1 MDKYIATPSGTKK
14 ILNDYGLR
22 LKKGLGQNFLIDR
35 NIIDIIIDKSE
46 IDGDEFIIEIG
57 PGIGSLTEE
66 LLESLDDGLLLAVE
80 KDEKMVSVL
89 EDLFADSEN
98 LILINDDALNISW
111 PKVLKQYNTED
122 RKIKLAANLP
132 YYVTTPI
139 IMSLLESGVSF
150 ESMIFMVQREVGE
163 RICAGPDEGKTF
175 GSLSVAVQ
183 FYMDAKMIHK
193 VPSSVFIP
201 RPDVESALVKL
212 KPYKNNLYREE
223 VVSEE
228 FFFKIMHS
236 IFQQRRKT
244 IRNSLS
250 KSSLIDIERDIITQ
264 ALNNNDID
272 LKKRGEKLSILEMI
286 KLSNEIYHLLGN

>member
-1 MDKYIATPSGTKK
+1 MKKNIATPSGTKK
-14 ILNDYGLR
+14 ILNEYGID

-35 NIIDIIIDKSE
+35 NIVNKIIDESE
-46 IDGDEFIIEIG
+46 IEGDEFLIEIG

-66 LLESLDDGLLLAVE
+66 LLESLDDGLLFAVE
-80 KDEKMVSVL
+80 KDKRMVEVL
-89 EDLFADSEN
+89 EDIFADADN
-98 LILINDDALNISW
+98 LILITEDALNINW
-111 PKVLKQYNTED
+111 TEMLKKYNID
-122 RKIKLAANLP
+122 NRRIKLAANLP

-139 IMSLLESGVSF
+139 IMSLLESEVNF

-183 FYMDAKMIHK
+183 FYMDAEMIHR

-201 RPDVESALVKL
+201 QPDVESVLVKL
-212 KPYKNNLYREE
+212 NPHRNNLYRKKA
-223 VVSEE
+223 VNKD
-228 FFFKIMHS
+228 FFFQIMHS

-264 ALNNNDID
+264 ALKNNNID
-272 LKKRGEKLSILEMI
+272 LKKRGEKLTILEMI
-286 KLSNEIYHLLGN
+286 ELSNEIYHLLGN

>member
-1 MDKYIATPSGTKK
+1 MDKYIATPSRTKK
-14 ILNDYGLR
+14 ILNDYGLQ

-35 NIIDIIIDKSE
+35 NIIDIIIDASE
-46 IDGDEFIIEIG
+46 INGDEFVIEIG

-66 LLESLDDGLLLAVE
+66 LLESLDDGRLLAVE
-80 KDEKMVSVL
+80 KDERMVSVL
-89 EDLFADSEN
+89 EDLFAGSKN
-98 LILINDDALNISW
+98 LILIKDDALNISW
-111 PKVLKQYNTED
+111 PEILEKYNTEG

-139 IMSLLESGVSF
+139 VMSLLESGVSF
-150 ESMIFMVQREVGE
+150 ESIIFMVQKEVGE
-163 RICAGPDEGKTF
+163 RICAGPGSKTF

-183 FYMDAKMIHK
+183 FYMDAEIIHK

-244 IRNSLS
+244 IRNSLT